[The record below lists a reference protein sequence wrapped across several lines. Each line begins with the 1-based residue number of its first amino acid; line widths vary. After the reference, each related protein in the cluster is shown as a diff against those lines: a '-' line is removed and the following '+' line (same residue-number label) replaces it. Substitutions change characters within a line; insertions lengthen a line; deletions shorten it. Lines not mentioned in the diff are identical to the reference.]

1 MKLFKTSPAI
11 RKTAS
16 IESQD
21 TVQSETP
28 KVMELEPDSNAEV
41 KRMRLALDSLEQ
53 DLQVAARGMESIA
66 GDVQDRVTYQVGILE
81 TIKADTLALTDQS
94 SIAGQN
100 ATELASSIEQL
111 SSSSSD
117 IGAQVGV
124 SNGLAIEAREVADE
138 VNQGVLDL
146 KSAIDEIASV
156 VSLIS
161 DIAKQTN
168 LLALNA
174 TIEAAR
180 AGEAGRGFSVVAS
193 EVKALSVETQSA
205 TEKIVASIDQL
216 NQSAENSLGSVGQI
230 IDVIGRIRP
239 SFAAVEEAVQTQ
251 VETTTVIGQKANE
264 TRDFVHEVASRAEAI
279 NRSADEAEAG
289 GMQTREAGNKMSAA
303 TAALQTRFTMM
314 IRQTEAGNRR
324 DHDRLPIKLT
334 GTASAGSASGR
345 VETRD
350 ISVGGTLIVPE
361 NPDLLRAASQI
372 NLDLT
377 GLGTVAARIMDRS
390 DAGVHCSFQS
400 PSQQFLTAL
409 QGKIAEVH
417 AAYAK
422 DIKQAQDGAA
432 RIADAMENLIATRR
446 LSVDDLFDT
455 EYQTIPGT
463 DPKQVSTRALKA
475 LEDVLPEIQED
486 ILERSKGMA
495 FCAAVD
501 RNGYLPVHNLIYSQ
515 PQKPD
520 DPAWNTA
527 NCRNKRIFDDRAG
540 LSAGRNTRP
549 FLIQSYPRD
558 MGNGQVVWMKEID
571 APIMVQG
578 RQWGGF
584 RTAYKL

>member
-11 RKTAS
+11 RKTTS

-21 TVQSETP
+21 TVQSESP

-94 SIAGQN
+94 SVAGQN

-264 TRDFVHEVASRAEAI
+264 TRDFVHEVASRAKAI

-515 PQKPD
+515 PQRPD